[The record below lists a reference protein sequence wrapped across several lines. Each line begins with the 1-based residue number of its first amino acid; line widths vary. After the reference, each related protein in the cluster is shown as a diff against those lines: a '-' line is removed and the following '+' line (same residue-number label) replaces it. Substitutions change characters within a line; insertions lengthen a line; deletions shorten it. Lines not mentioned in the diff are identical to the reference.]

1 MIKALNGATYRL
13 MKLLIVE
20 DDARVAKALER
31 SFQEQGIR
39 TVWAPDGPTGYGLAM
54 EEPFD
59 CLLFDVMVPGM
70 DGFELLDKLR
80 DQGVSTPVIFVT
92 AKDSLNDRI
101 RGLQAGGGDY
111 LVKPYA
117 FSELMLR
124 LQNLLRRGAMEPDRF
139 WTVGD
144 LQVETL
150 GHQVFRQG
158 QRLDLTTQEYALLEL
173 LMRNRGRVVTRTRIA
188 EELWDSRFDTDPN
201 MVDAAIRRLRR
212 KVDDPFPVRLIQTRR
227 NLGYVIEQPHE

>member
-1 MIKALNGATYRL
+1 

-31 SFQEQGIR
+31 SFKEQGIR
-39 TVWAPDGPTGYGLAM
+39 AVWASDGPTGFALAL

-59 CLLFDVMVPGM
+59 CLLLDVTLPGM
-70 DGFELLDKLR
+70 DGFALLEKLR
-80 DQGVSTPVIFVT
+80 NQGVSTPVIFVT
-92 AKDSLNDRI
+92 AKDALNDRI

-124 LQNLLRRGAMEPDRF
+124 LQNLLRRGAVEPDRL
-139 WTVGD
+139 WIVDD
-144 LQVETL
+144 LQIETL
-150 GHQVFRQG
+150 GRQVFRQG

-188 EELWDSRFDTDPN
+188 EELWDSRFDTEPN

-227 NLGYVIEQPHE
+227 NLGYVIESPHE

>member
-1 MIKALNGATYRL
+1 MDRNWGDHNPMR
-13 MKLLIVE
+13 LLIVE
-20 DDARVAKALER
+20 DDTRVAKALER
-31 SFQEQGIR
+31 SFHEQGIQ
-39 TVWAPDGPTGYGLAM
+39 TLWASDGPEGYTLAL
-54 EEPFD
+54 EESFD
-59 CLLFDVMVPGM
+59 CLLLDVTIPVM
-70 DGFELLDKLR
+70 DGFTLLEKLR

-92 AKDSLNDRI
+92 AKDALDDRV

-117 FSELMLR
+117 FSELMVR
-124 LQNLLRRGAMEPDRF
+124 LQNLLRRGQLEPDRT
-139 WTVGD
+139 WSVGD

-150 GHQVFRQG
+150 GRQVFRQG

-173 LMRNRGRVVTRTRIA
+173 LMRNRGRVVSRTRIA

-201 MVDAAIRRLRR
+201 MVDAAVRRLRR

-227 NLGYVIEQPHE
+227 NFGYVIERPHE

>member
-1 MIKALNGATYRL
+1 MR
-13 MKLLIVE
+13 LLIVE

-39 TVWAPDGPTGYGLAM
+39 VVWAPDGTTGFVLAV
-54 EEPFD
+54 EESFD
-59 CLLFDVMVPGM
+59 CLLLDVTLPGM
-70 DGFELLDKLR
+70 DGFALLDKLR
-80 DQGVSTPVIFVT
+80 NLGINTPVIFVT
-92 AKDSLNDRI
+92 AKDALNDRI

-111 LVKPYA
+111 LLKPYA

-124 LQNLLRRGAMEPDRF
+124 LQNLLRRGAMEPDRL
-139 WTVGD
+139 WTVDD
-144 LQVETL
+144 LQIETL
-150 GHQVFRQG
+150 GRQVFRQG

-188 EELWDSRFDTDPN
+188 EELWDSRFDTEPN

-227 NLGYVIEQPHE
+227 NLGYVIEPPNG

>member
-1 MIKALNGATYRL
+1 MR
-13 MKLLIVE
+13 LLIVE
-20 DDARVAKALER
+20 DDTRVAKALER
-31 SFQEQGIR
+31 SFHEQGIQ
-39 TVWAPDGPTGYGLAM
+39 TLWASDGPEGYTLAL
-54 EEPFD
+54 EESFD
-59 CLLFDVMVPGM
+59 CLLLDVTIPVM
-70 DGFELLDKLR
+70 DGFTLLEKLR

-92 AKDSLNDRI
+92 AKDALDDRV

-117 FSELMLR
+117 FSELMVR
-124 LQNLLRRGAMEPDRF
+124 LQNLLRRGQLEPDRT
-139 WTVGD
+139 WSVGD

-150 GHQVFRQG
+150 GRQVFRQG

-173 LMRNRGRVVTRTRIA
+173 LMRNRGRVVSRTRIA

-201 MVDAAIRRLRR
+201 MVDAAVRRLRR

-227 NLGYVIEQPHE
+227 NFGYVIERPHE